1 VLDQNLTDLLIMRII
16 GQYLKTM
23 FHGAGGDPDIVSRD
37 GSSRFPERVQNNPAF
52 LRGIFRH
59 VDNIDPR

>member
-1 VLDQNLTDLLIMRII
+1 MLDQNLTDLVIMRIS

-23 FHGAGGDPDIVSRD
+23 FHGTGGDPNIVRRD
-37 GSSRFPERVQNNPAF
+37 GSSRFPERIQNNPVS
-52 LRGIFRH
+52 LRRFFRH